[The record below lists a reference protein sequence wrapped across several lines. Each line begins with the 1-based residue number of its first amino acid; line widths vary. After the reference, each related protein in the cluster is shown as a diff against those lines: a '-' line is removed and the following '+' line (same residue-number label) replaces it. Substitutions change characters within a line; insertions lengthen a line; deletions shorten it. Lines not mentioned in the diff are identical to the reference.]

1 MTGRRIRRPAPVLS
15 LILALL
21 LLPAVPAV
29 AQDGA
34 FVVEDV
40 RVQGNER
47 IADGTIFTYLPL
59 EPGETLG
66 PDQVRQAIRELYG
79 TGFFR
84 DVELRRDGN
93 VLVVVVDERPSI
105 ARLEFEGN
113 EQIRT
118 EDLRQALRGV
128 GLAEGRIFNRPQL
141 AEIERELRQ
150 QYFAQG
156 KYDVRVESTVSPLE
170 RNRVAIRIDI
180 DEGPVAAIRDVHFTG
195 NEAFSDRQLLG
206 IFEQR
211 PRRWWLPWSQRHRY
225 SRDMVANDLENLR
238 GHYLDRGYI
247 NFNVESTRVSISPD
261 RRDVHIAVNVS
272 EGEQYTVDDIQL
284 RGELIVSEDELREQ
298 LQIESGELYARNRV
312 NDSSQAIRDRLGLE
326 GYAFAQVNVEPRI
339 NEEDK
344 TVDLTFHVD
353 PRARAYVRRINI
365 TGNQRSQDEVIRR
378 EMRQMEGAP
387 LSNRAVQQSRTRLNR
402 LGFFDFVNIDTNRVP
417 GTDDQVDVD
426 VSVQE
431 RMTGQLQ
438 AGVGYGDVQGVL
450 LNFSVSQDNVLGTG
464 DRASIQLN
472 NSSVNTIYNLSYTDR
487 YHTLDGVSRT
497 LSAGYRETRA
507 RRADLADYDLRA
519 GNAAVAYGIPF
530 TEVDRINARLQFEQ
544 IQIDR
549 RSGTPDRIA
558 NFLDEEGE
566 KFNFIKPRISW
577 SRDTRDR
584 GIFPTAG
591 ATQELALEGTL
602 PGADQEFYKA
612 SYEHRR
618 FWPLPLGDRTTF
630 SLSTRF
636 AYGDGYGDT
645 NALPFFEHYYAGGVR
660 TVRGYRGNFLGPRD
674 NDDGSTPRPI
684 GGNARILTSAE
695 VLFPPTPEAQSVRLG
710 VFVDAGQVFNTRL
723 DYDDLDAD
731 PQGLDSIDLNEMRA
745 AAGVSL
751 IWMSPVGP
759 LTFSVAEPL
768 NDDSFDETETFQF
781 SLGTGF

>member
-15 LILALL
+15 LIFALL